1 LSKEIW
7 LGPVLG
13 NNRERLLARCAE
25 YVSKGQTD
33 RLLYIAAS
41 HPLLDLVTEKLLDG
55 NEARGVWGEFPVYL
69 FRGFVRR
76 ILASAVVSEARPSGR
91 ARIGTEPLRGLL
103 TQTSDKPTESTLSPR
118 VAIDREELPL
128 RRSLISQII
137 KQLGAAGKLKAIRPL
152 ANRDGCVNTI
162 ASLIGELQRAGK
174 TPAEF
179 QTAIDARAGE
189 YGDADNERDPL
200 KLVGQPRSQLD
211 FDREVALIY
220 AAYAEALDRF
230 GLTDEDADQLRAL
243 QVLRGEV
250 NGRAVS
256 LPWLDQ
262 VELLVLDGFF
272 DFTPVQGEIL
282 KYLIPAAPNA
292 IVNLNGDN
300 RNEDIFRPFQSTIE
314 HLESIADF
322 ERKTSEEVAVLSTTL
337 APLRE
342 HLFNSSGPASRKGAG
357 VGKPQAGMPAFR
369 PQDAGASNAGAPYA
383 GAPIKLLECSDR
395 EVEIR
400 SIAKEIKRL
409 ILIEGHKLAEIALVV
424 RERAAYADTILR
436 VCADESIPT
445 NLERRVEAVDV
456 PAVRACGK
464 LFQLLKDTSREHIR
478 NPKASELAHL
488 VKTEYFRVSTD
499 DLPELTK
506 TFDGKYASLLAKNET
521 RSPSVRNVSD
531 QDERRRIERL
541 RAELGIGRWLPD
553 VLENVIAYVGSELRV
568 AAWIER
574 AQRLIDTFPSPEA
587 ARTLIAGGEGE
598 DPAAAAEDEALPD
611 APAASAKRQKPAPV
625 HPAAIAWTV
634 ILMEHMQQLVASLP
648 EAGEPEGLRGALML
662 LLERLEFSNQV
673 RRSFHQA
680 GPAADVPQATLDVRG
695 LESLRRA
702 LAAAVRC
709 YGFAAQVVSEARAS
723 ARAPE
728 PSLTAPPQPGCPSGD
743 PGVGLLPRTG
753 ESPSIT
759 LSSFIDEVERSLRSQ
774 VLSIGAANRDGLRVL
789 EATDVRGL
797 RFRTVFIAGLI
808 EGGFPLR
815 TSRDWLY
822 PHEER
827 VRLQKH
833 GIYLEDISTDTLL
846 KEEHYFY
853 QAACRATERLYLTRP
868 LQTSAAGETVASYY
882 IEELKRAIDPAEFKT
897 EQIRGDLDARDLMQA
912 STAAELSTFL
922 IRQSEHLDSGVGRK
936 RALSQAQIKD
946 LLARAEAQGHISSAA
961 VRRVAI
967 ERERNSA
974 RFGPFDGEI
983 TNPDLRA
990 LLARTFGP
998 EHVYSA
1004 SGLSAY
1010 GNCSFRF
1017 MAARVLRLEPRSEA
1031 ALDLQAIDAGKL
1043 LHDILRRFF
1052 EGYRKLYL
1060 PGLDREELR
1069 RRLGETA
1076 DDVFT
1081 EHERMVPPLN
1091 QRIWKIDCEIRKLIL
1106 DQVLRYELRLQERT
1120 NPRGI
1125 RPAYFELAFGR
1136 ASQASDPSSS
1146 TDYLKLS
1153 RSDAGATE
1161 TALFQGQI
1169 DRVDISERDQ
1179 VAVAYDYKLSQGA
1192 KLDDIESGRQVQ
1204 IPIYL
1209 AALEQLFLPGYT
1221 LAGGGYY
1228 KLKARGPRLNQGLY
1242 RRMFADCTDTT
1253 KATLVDDAEMTR
1265 IRDEVR
1271 RRVWEFIDG
1280 MRGGHFRVQPSLG
1293 KLTCKFCDY
1302 SAVCRY
1308 DTYRISRKRT

>member
-1 LSKEIW
+1 MSKEIW

-76 ILASAVVSEARPSGR
+76 ILASAIDAETGAP
-91 ARIGTEPLRGLL
+91 
-103 TQTSDKPTESTLSPR
+103 LSPR

-189 YGDADNERDPL
+189 YGDADNEGDTLR
-200 KLVGQPRSQLD
+200 LVGQPRSQLD
-211 FDREVALIY
+211 FDREVGLIY

-256 LPWLDQ
+256 LPWLDDL
-262 VELLVLDGFF
+262 ELLVLDGFF

-282 KYLIPAAPNA
+282 KYLIPAVPNA

-322 ERKTSEEVAVLSTTL
+322 ERKTSEEVAVISTTL

-342 HLFNSSGPASRKGAG
+342 HLFNSSGPTSREAA
-357 VGKPQAGMPAFR
+357 GKPQAGTPAFR
-369 PQDAGASNAGAPYA
+369 PQDAGAPDA

-464 LFQLLKDTSREHIR
+464 LFQLLKDTSREHLR
-478 NPKASELAHL
+478 DPKASELAHL

-521 RSPSVRNVSD
+521 RSPASRETSD
-531 QDERRRIERL
+531 QDERRRNERL

-574 AQRLIDTFPSPEA
+574 AQRLIDMFPSPEA
-587 ARTLIAGGEGE
+587 ARTLIAGREGE

-634 ILMEHMQQLVASLP
+634 ILMEHMKDLVASLP

-702 LAAAVRC
+702 MAAAVRS
-709 YGFAAQVVSEARAS
+709 YGFAAQVVSEARPS
-723 ARAPE
+723 GRAPE
-728 PSLTAPPQPGCPSGD
+728 PSGRPPLTGCPA
-743 PGVGLLPRTG
+743 
-753 ESPSIT
+753 
-759 LSSFIDEVERSLRSQ
+759 
-774 VLSIGAANRDGLRVL
+774 GA
-789 EATDVRGL
+789 
-797 RFRTVFIAGLI
+797 
-808 EGGFPLR
+808 P
-815 TSRDWLY
+815 Y
-822 PHEER
+822 
-827 VRLQKH
+827 
-833 GIYLEDISTDTLL
+833 
-846 KEEHYFY
+846 
-853 QAACRATERLYLTRP
+853 
-868 LQTSAAGETVASYY
+868 
-882 IEELKRAIDPAEFKT
+882 
-897 EQIRGDLDARDLMQA
+897 
-912 STAAELSTFL
+912 
-922 IRQSEHLDSGVGRK
+922 
-936 RALSQAQIKD
+936 
-946 LLARAEAQGHISSAA
+946 
-961 VRRVAI
+961 
-967 ERERNSA
+967 
-974 RFGPFDGEI
+974 
-983 TNPDLRA
+983 
-990 LLARTFGP
+990 
-998 EHVYSA
+998 
-1004 SGLSAY
+1004 
-1010 GNCSFRF
+1010 
-1017 MAARVLRLEPRSEA
+1017 
-1031 ALDLQAIDAGKL
+1031 
-1043 LHDILRRFF
+1043 
-1052 EGYRKLYL
+1052 
-1060 PGLDREELR
+1060 
-1069 RRLGETA
+1069 
-1076 DDVFT
+1076 
-1081 EHERMVPPLN
+1081 
-1091 QRIWKIDCEIRKLIL
+1091 
-1106 DQVLRYELRLQERT
+1106 
-1120 NPRGI
+1120 
-1125 RPAYFELAFGR
+1125 GR
-1136 ASQASDPSSS
+1136 APS
-1146 TDYLKLS
+1146 
-1153 RSDAGATE
+1153 
-1161 TALFQGQI
+1161 
-1169 DRVDISERDQ
+1169 
-1179 VAVAYDYKLSQGA
+1179 
-1192 KLDDIESGRQVQ
+1192 
-1204 IPIYL
+1204 
-1209 AALEQLFLPGYT
+1209 
-1221 LAGGGYY
+1221 
-1228 KLKARGPRLNQGLY
+1228 
-1242 RRMFADCTDTT
+1242 RRTQHHS
-1253 KATLVDDAEMTR
+1253 V
-1265 IRDEVR
+1265 
-1271 RRVWEFIDG
+1271 EF
-1280 MRGGHFRVQPSLG
+1280 H
-1293 KLTCKFCDY
+1293 
-1302 SAVCRY
+1302 
-1308 DTYRISRKRT
+1308 

>member
-55 NEARGVWGEFPVYL
+55 NEGRGVWGEFPVYL

-76 ILASAVVSEARPSGR
+76 ILASAVVSEARPRGPQPGSPAGVGRLGR
-91 ARIGTEPLRGLL
+91 ASIGTEPLLTRGIL
-103 TQTSDKPTESTLSPR
+103 TQTSDEPTESTLSPR

-137 KQLGAAGKLKAIRPL
+137 KQLSAAGRLKAIRPL

-189 YGDADNERDPL
+189 YGDADNEGDTL

-211 FDREVALIY
+211 FDREVGLIY

-256 LPWLDQ
+256 LPWLDDL
-262 VELLVLDGFF
+262 ELLVLDGFF

-282 KYLIPAAPNA
+282 KYLIPAVPNA

-342 HLFNSSGPASRKGAG
+342 HLFNSSGPTSREAA
-357 VGKPQAGMPAFR
+357 GKPQARMPAFR
-369 PQDAGASNAGAPYA
+369 PQDAGAPDA
-383 GAPIKLLECSDR
+383 GAPIKLLECGDR

-424 RERAAYADTILR
+424 RERAAYADTIRR

-464 LFQLLKDTSREHIR
+464 LFQLLKDTSREHLR
-478 NPKASELAHL
+478 DPKASELAHL

-506 TFDGKYASLLAKNET
+506 TFDAKYASLLAKNEP

-531 QDERRRIERL
+531 QDEQRRIERL

-574 AQRLIDTFPSPEA
+574 AQRLIDMFPSPEA
-587 ARTLIAGGEGE
+587 ARTLIAGGAGE

-611 APAASAKRQKPAPV
+611 APAANAKRQKPGPV

-634 ILMEHMQQLVASLP
+634 ILMEHMKDLVASLP
-648 EAGEPEGLRGALML
+648 EEGEPEGLRRALML

-702 LAAAVRC
+702 MAAAVRS
-709 YGFAAQVVSEARAS
+709 YGFAAQVVSEARPS
-723 ARAPE
+723 GRATLAE
-728 PSLTAPPQPGCPSGD
+728 PSLT
-743 PGVGLLPRTG
+743 VGLLPRTG

-759 LSSFIDEVERSLRSQ
+759 LSSFIDEVERALRSQ
-774 VLSIGAANRDGLRVL
+774 VLSIGTANRDGLRVL

-868 LQTSAAGETVASYY
+868 LQTSAASETVASYY

-922 IRQSEHLDSGVGRK
+922 IRQSEHLDPGVGRK

-946 LLARAEAQGHISSAA
+946 LRARAEAQGHISNAA

-1010 GNCSFRF
+1010 GNCAFRF

-1052 EGYRKLYL
+1052 EGYRKQYL

-1076 DDVFT
+1076 DDVFK

-1120 NPRGI
+1120 NQRGI

-1146 TDYLKLS
+1146 TDYLKVS
-1153 RSDAGATE
+1153 RSRAGATE
-1161 TALFQGQI
+1161 TALCQGQI

-1253 KATLVDDAEMTR
+1253 KATQVDDAEMNR

-1308 DTYRISRKRT
+1308 DAYRISRKR

>member
-1 LSKEIW
+1 MAKEIW

-25 YVSKGQTD
+25 YVARGD
-33 RLLYIAAS
+33 ANRLLYIAAS
-41 HPLLDLVTEKLLDG
+41 HPLLDLITEKLLDG
-55 NEARGVWGEFPVYL
+55 KEARGVWGEFPVYL

-76 ILASAVVSEARPSGR
+76 ILTSAIVAEARPSGR
-91 ARIGTEPLRGLL
+91 ASVGTEPLLTRGLL
-103 TQTSDKPTESTLSPR
+103 TQTGGSLRPR
-118 VAIDREELPL
+118 VAIDRDELPL

-137 KQLGAAGKLKAIRPL
+137 KQLGAAGRLKAIRPL

-179 QTAIDARAGE
+179 QTAINARAGE
-189 YGDADNERDPL
+189 YGGADYEGDAL
-200 KLVGQPRSQLD
+200 KLLGQPRSQLD

-220 AAYAEALDRF
+220 ATYAAALDQF
-230 GLTDEDADQLRAL
+230 DLTDEDADQLRAL

-250 NGRAVS
+250 KGRAIS
-256 LPWLDQ
+256 SPWIENL
-262 VELLVLDGFF
+262 ELLVLDGFF

-282 KYLIPAAPNA
+282 RYLIPAVPNA
-292 IVNLNGDN
+292 IVNLNSDN
-300 RNEDIFRPFQSTIE
+300 RNEEIFRPFQSTIE

-322 ERKTSEEVAVLSTTL
+322 TTETEGETVEVNEAL
-337 APLRE
+337 APLRAG
-342 HLFNSSGPASRKGAG
+342 LFNVAQ
-357 VGKPQAGMPAFR
+357 VGTLRATVEQSPVNNLR
-369 PQDAGASNAGAPYA
+369 H
-383 GAPIKLLECSDR
+383 IKLLECGDR

-409 ILIEGHKLAEIALVV
+409 ILTSGHKLTEIALVV

-436 VCADESIPT
+436 VCAEESIPA

-456 PAVRACGK
+456 PAIRACRK
-464 LFQLLKDTSREHIR
+464 LFRLFKDNTREHIR
-478 NPKASELAHL
+478 NPRASELAHL
-488 VKTEYFRVSTD
+488 IKTEYFRVSSA
-499 DLPELTK
+499 DLPELTR
-506 TFDGKYASLLAKNET
+506 TFDEKYAALLEKNEP
-521 RSPSVRNVSD
+521 RSPDARES
-531 QDERRRIERL
+531 QDEQQRIERL

-568 AAWIER
+568 DGWIER
-574 AQRLIDTFPSPEA
+574 AQRLIDTFPTPDA
-587 ARTLIAGGEGE
+587 AQTLIAGSEVE
-598 DPAAAAEDEALPD
+598 DPAVVAEDEALPD
-611 APAASAKRQKPAPV
+611 VPAVNNKRRKPAPV
-625 HPAAIAWTV
+625 HPAALGWTV
-634 ILMEHMQQLVASLP
+634 ILMQHLRDLMASLP
-648 EAGEPEGLRGALML
+648 EEGEPGGLRAALML
-662 LLERLEFSNQV
+662 LLERFEFANQV
-673 RRSFHQA
+673 RLAFNQS

-702 LAAAVRC
+702 LVAAVRS
-709 YGFAAQVVSEARAS
+709 YHYAAQVVSEAPPSGRATL
-723 ARAPE
+723 AE
-728 PSLTAPPQPGCPSGD
+728 PSLT
-743 PGVGLLPRTG
+743 VGLLTRV
-753 ESPSIT
+753 T

-774 VLSIGAANRDGLRVL
+774 VLSIGAGNRDGLRVL

-827 VRLQKH
+827 MRLQQH

-868 LQTSAAGETVASYY
+868 LATSAASETVASYY
-882 IEELKRAIDPAEFKT
+882 IEELKRAIDPAEFET
-897 EQIRGDLDARDLMQA
+897 EQIRGDLDTRELRQA

-922 IRQSEHLDSGVGRK
+922 IRQSEYPGAGRR
-936 RALSQAQIKD
+936 RALSQTQIKS
-946 LLARAEAQGHISSAA
+946 LLRRAEAEGHISTAA
-961 VRRVAI
+961 IRRVAI
-967 ERERNSA
+967 ERERNGG
-974 RFGPFDGEI
+974 RFGAFDGEI
-983 TNPDLRA
+983 MNPDLLA
-990 LLARTFGP
+990 LLARHFGP

-1010 GNCSFRF
+1010 GNCGFRF
-1017 MAARVLRLEPRSEA
+1017 FAARVLRLEPRSEA

-1052 EGYRKLYL
+1052 EGYRRLYL
-1060 PGLDREELR
+1060 PSLDRDQLR
-1069 RRLGETA
+1069 REMAKVA
-1076 DDVFT
+1076 DEVFK
-1081 EHERMVPPLN
+1081 EHARMVPPLN
-1091 QRIWKIDCEIRKLIL
+1091 PRIWQIDCEIRKLIL
-1106 DQVLRYELRLQERT
+1106 DQVLLYELRLQERT
-1120 NPRGI
+1120 NQRGM

-1146 TDYLKLS
+1146 ADYLKLERS
-1153 RSDAGATE
+1153 RAGATE

-1169 DRVDISERDQ
+1169 DRVDINERDRL
-1179 VAVAYDYKLSQGA
+1179 AVAYDYKLSQGA

-1253 KATLVDDAEMTR
+1253 KATQVDDTEMDR

-1271 RRVWEFIDG
+1271 HRVWEFIDG

-1308 DTYRISRKRT
+1308 DTYRISRKR